1 MRTFAV
7 PIRVETVDDR
17 LKDRRRTAEL
27 DGRRQDQQVR
37 TLEQGVYLPH
47 IVVYDATAVLPASQ
61 TAVAVTDIHVIRTQD
76 VDVPSVGG
84 QGPLRTL
91 AHRIGET
98 FPVTA
103 PA

>member
-7 PIRVETVDDR
+7 PIRVETIDDR

-61 TAVAVTDIHVIRTQD
+61 TAVAVTDIHVIRTQGFM
-76 VDVPSVGG
+76 PGASP
-84 QGPLRTL
+84 PLVSTPILFTL
-91 AHRIGET
+91 MMLT
-98 FPVTA
+98 S
-103 PA
+103 